1 MHHTLRNHPAIKFAL
16 VLKMG
21 NHHFLGSML
30 NFRRVNVVKSKE
42 TERHLLKVER
52 HLRNLCASIS
62 CFISS
67 FRGTATSAKN
77 PPIRT
82 DMAHGFIK
90 RCLLWECLGFF
101 GEFFSWCTPKVAKRM
116 WEI

>member
-1 MHHTLRNHPAIKFAL
+1 MT
-16 VLKMG
+16 
-21 NHHFLGSML
+21 
-30 NFRRVNVVKSKE
+30 SKE
-42 TERHLLKVER
+42 KERHLLKVER
-52 HLRNLCASIS
+52 HLRSLCASIS

-90 RCLLWECLGFF
+90 RCLLWECVSA
-101 GEFFSWCTPKVAKRM
+101 FSVNLNKCTPNVACGKCGKCESNSALKVQ
-116 WEI
+116 